1 MELNTAIKLMK
12 TYLRLNDYRHDFK
25 TAIETVLKG
34 LDDRYSKGF
43 ADGYKQGKFDVEMDN
58 MYRNQDNV

>member
-12 TYLRLNDYRHDFK
+12 YYLRLNDYRHDFK

-34 LDDRYSKGF
+34 LDDRYSEGF
-43 ADGYKQGKFDVEMDN
+43 TDGYNHCKVDMEFDKSLGNREV
-58 MYRNQDNV
+58 